1 MIQSAANSQVVL
13 AGQGI
18 VKRYPGVL
26 ALNQVD
32 FEVRAGEVHGL
43 IGENGAGKSTLM
55 HILAG
60 ANRADEGVILLDG
73 EPVQFANP
81 REASDRGIALVHQE
95 LNLVPHLSVAENIF
109 LGRELVSRAG
119 LIRSRDQNVQ
129 CRQLLADLDD
139 TIDPGTK
146 VHQLRVGQQQVVEI
160 AKAINSNARVIFMD
174 EPTSA
179 ISDQEVE
186 SLFRLIRSLRD
197 SGVSIVYVSHK
208 LEELLNISDRITV
221 LRDGQ
226 LVETVETADADRD
239 SIVRLMVGRQ
249 IDDLY
254 IHSPALPDQPER
266 LRVELL
272 SLARRH
278 ARRPLV
284 DGVSFSVRGGE
295 VFGVFGLMGA
305 GRTEL
310 LESIFGLH
318 PRLVTGVIA
327 IDGVNS
333 LFTSPEQALHGGLGL
348 VPEDRKHKGL
358 IPGMSVEQNISLSN
372 LVAMET
378 AGLLSGRRERDHALS
393 FVERFSIRTPNI
405 SQPVRALSGGNQQK
419 VVLSK
424 VLSRKP
430 GVLMLDEPTRGI
442 DVSAKREIYGLI
454 DRLKQQGIAIVVVS
468 SELPEML
475 GIADRIMVMC
485 EGRKTGEFE
494 RSAANEVTLMR
505 AAVPQTVVTMAAAG
519 DEPVE

>member
-1 MIQSAANSQVVL
+1 MIQSAAKSHVVL
-13 AGQGI
+13 AGEGI

-26 ALNQVD
+26 ALNQVNFD
-32 FEVRAGEVHGL
+32 VRAGEVHGL

-60 ANRADEGVILLDG
+60 ANRADEGVIRLEG
-73 EPVQFANP
+73 KPVQFANP

-109 LGRELVSRAG
+109 LGRELVSRIG
-119 LIRSRDQNVQ
+119 LIRSRDQNEQ
-129 CRQLLADLDD
+129 CRRLLTDLDD
-139 TIDPGTK
+139 TIDPRTE
-146 VHQLRVGQQQVVEI
+146 VHRLRVGQQQVVEI
-160 AKAINSNARVIFMD
+160 AKAINSSARVIFMD

-197 SGVSIVYVSHK
+197 AGVSIVYVSHK

-226 LVETVETADADRD
+226 LVETVETACADRD
-239 SIVRLMVGRQ
+239 SIVRLMVGRKL
-249 IDDLY
+249 DDLY

-266 LRVELL
+266 LRVESLT
-272 SLARRH
+272 LARKH

-295 VFGVFGLMGA
+295 VFGIFGLMGA

-318 PRLVTGVIA
+318 PGRITGNIA
-327 IDGVNS
+327 IDDVS
-333 LFTSPEQALHGGLGL
+333 CIFASPEQALQSGLGL
-348 VPEDRKHKGL
+348 VPEDRKHQGL
-358 IPGMSVEQNISLSN
+358 ILGMSVEQNISLSN
-372 LVAMET
+372 LADMET
-378 AGLLSGRRERDHALS
+378 GGLLSGRRERDHAQS
-393 FVERFSIRTPNI
+393 FVEQFSIRTPNVT
-405 SQPVRALSGGNQQK
+405 QPVRALSGGNQQK

-468 SELPEML
+468 SELPELL
-475 GIADRIMVMC
+475 GIVDRIMVMC
-485 EGRKTGEFE
+485 EGRKTNEFE
-494 RSAANEVTLMR
+494 RSAANEEVLMR
-505 AAVPQTVVTMAAAG
+505 AAVPGAATG